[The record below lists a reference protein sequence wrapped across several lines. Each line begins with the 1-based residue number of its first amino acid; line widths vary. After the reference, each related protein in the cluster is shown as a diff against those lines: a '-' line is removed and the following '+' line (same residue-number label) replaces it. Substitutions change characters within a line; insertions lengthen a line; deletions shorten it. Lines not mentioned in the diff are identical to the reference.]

1 MGQLWYETW
10 FAAIDNQ
17 AGRDNRRIGF
27 YLEKPDAGASD
38 AAGGT
43 GAHPS
48 NARFY
53 VDING
58 GYLSGSLNTTGD
70 ITGSA
75 LQLGNLG
82 AANEILIVGANT
94 QVTSSDLLSIDTANQ
109 RLGIGTSTPEVKLDI
124 VGESSGEAQVRVAQ
138 HDNTND
144 GPDIRFFKSHG
155 TAASPTAIANGD
167 YIGAVNAFAYNGS
180 SYLQSGFFGFQA
192 DGIDG
197 DTTFGLRTRV
207 DGTLAD
213 RIAINAVGDVNIA
226 ENLTVTGDITGSD
239 ITIDDWGSVSASL
252 ASLDASIYG
261 DSDVTD
267 HINSLDVHSG
277 SHLGTADTDDLSEGS
292 TNLYYTDTRVNTKL
306 NTEGV
311 ISGSSQVDIN
321 STSGTLTT
329 LGTVTSGDVSAILP
343 SGVISGS
350 ISSPSQGT
358 ITLNGNNIDLGVQ
371 VGDSPT
377 FTDLTLTGNLT
388 VEGTRTEL
396 QVTELNVED
405 KNITV
410 ASGAADSAAADGA
423 GLTIAGANESLTWN
437 HANSRFEFSDDLRVD
452 GLLNIDSVSNAGTD
466 TDKFLVLDSNGN
478 VDYRTGNEVR
488 SDIGAAGTA
497 NLSGAPSELA
507 FFGSSTEVTSSIR
520 TKITE
525 NIATGNVLIHHG
537 QLNVI
542 NDPTNTGN
550 SAMQIIV
557 GSGSSNDVANPQ
569 YDSFLSMEHE
579 GGNGTQVALRAN
591 GIAPTSAQIKMRT
604 DVNDAYSIGR
614 LTNPY
619 GANTLRIKPT
629 VIAEGGLSI
638 TGSLTISGSNTL
650 RNIGPAEFSGSVNIR
665 TSDQVAATTDTN
677 KFMVLDGQQ
686 IKYRTGTEVY
696 DDIGVTSLS
705 SSIAA
710 DIAGISGGVIT
721 PIQLTVDCKNLASG
735 HVPWSALSD
744 LQPNANRAY
753 TTWIAPTS
761 GYLEKVIVSPEQTN
775 TTAATARL
783 QFIENGTTTETI
795 SVTMGAAGTNKTFTF
810 TPATTA
816 FSAGDRLSLN
826 WDKISNTSD
835 LYNMMVV
842 FRLSN

>member
-1 MGQLWYETW
+1 MPNWKKVIVSG
-10 FAAIDNQ
+10 
-17 AGRDNRRIGF
+17 
-27 YLEKPDAGASD
+27 SD
-38 AAGGT
+38 A
-43 GAHPS
+43 
-48 NARFY
+48 
-53 VDING
+53 
-58 GYLSGSLNTTGD
+58 LL
-70 ITGSA
+70 
-75 LQLGNLG
+75 
-82 AANEILIVGANT
+82 NEI
-94 QVTSSDLLSIDTANQ
+94 TSS
-109 RLGIGTSTPEVKLDI
+109 RGIKST
-124 VGESSGEAQVRVAQ
+124 
-138 HDNTND
+138 
-144 GPDIRFFKSHG
+144 
-155 TAASPTAIANGD
+155 
-167 YIGAVNAFAYNGS
+167 
-180 SYLQSGFFGFQA
+180 
-192 DGIDG
+192 
-197 DTTFGLRTRV
+197 
-207 DGTLAD
+207 
-213 RIAINAVGDVNIA
+213 DV
-226 ENLTVTGDITGSD
+226 
-239 ITIDDWGSVSASL
+239 TIDDWGSVSASL

-437 HANSRFEFSDDLRVD
+437 HANSRFEFSDDLRVG

-478 VDYRTGNEVR
+478 VDYRTGNEVL
-488 SDIGAAGTA
+488 SDIGGSGAS
-497 NLSGAPSELA
+497 NLSGAATEIP
-507 FFGSSTEVTSSIR
+507 FFSSTSAITSSVR
-520 TKITE
+520 LKLNKNIT
-525 NIATGNVLIHHG
+525 TGDVLVHHG
-537 QLNVI
+537 QFNVI
-542 NDPTNTGN
+542 NDPSVSGTA
-550 SAMQIIV
+550 AMQIIV
-557 GSGSSNDVANPQ
+557 GSGSSGDVSNPQ
-569 YDSFLSMEHE
+569 YDSFLSMEQE
-579 GGNGTQVALRAN
+579 SATQVGLRAN
-591 GIAPTSAQIKMRT
+591 GTAPTSAQIKMRT

-619 GANTLRIKPT
+619 GANTLRIKPAI
-629 VIAEGGLSI
+629 IAEGGLSI

-650 RNIGPAEFSGSVNIR
+650 KNIGPAEFSGSVKIK
-665 TSDQVAATTDTN
+665 TSNQVQASTDTD
-677 KFMVLDGQQ
+677 KFVVLDGQELKYRSGTQVYDDIGVTSLSSSIAADIAALDTSAGGGTIYTSNGNLTGDRAISGVGGSHSLSFNSLEFFAINNASAISLEGSAIYLSSLPTATGSALNNSLYLDSITGEVKYASAATLSSITANGASTTNTIRAGGLLVTGSVTISGSNTLINQGPAEFSGSVSINTTDQVQASTDTDKFLVLDGDQ

-721 PIQLTVDCKNLASG
+721 PIQLTVDTKNLSNG
-735 HVPWSALSD
+735 LVPWSALSD

-775 TTAATARL
+775 TTAAIARL

-826 WDKISNTSD
+826 WDKITNTAD
-835 LYNMMVV
+835 LYNLMVV

>member
-1 MGQLWYETW
+1 
-10 FAAIDNQ
+10 
-17 AGRDNRRIGF
+17 
-27 YLEKPDAGASD
+27 
-38 AAGGT
+38 
-43 GAHPS
+43 
-48 NARFY
+48 
-53 VDING
+53 
-58 GYLSGSLNTTGD
+58 
-70 ITGSA
+70 
-75 LQLGNLG
+75 
-82 AANEILIVGANT
+82 
-94 QVTSSDLLSIDTANQ
+94 
-109 RLGIGTSTPEVKLDI
+109 
-124 VGESSGEAQVRVAQ
+124 
-138 HDNTND
+138 
-144 GPDIRFFKSHG
+144 
-155 TAASPTAIANGD
+155 
-167 YIGAVNAFAYNGS
+167 
-180 SYLQSGFFGFQA
+180 
-192 DGIDG
+192 
-197 DTTFGLRTRV
+197 
-207 DGTLAD
+207 
-213 RIAINAVGDVNIA
+213 
-226 ENLTVTGDITGSD
+226 
-239 ITIDDWGSVSASL
+239 
-252 ASLDASIYG
+252 
-261 DSDVTD
+261 
-267 HINSLDVHSG
+267 
-277 SHLGTADTDDLSEGS
+277 
-292 TNLYYTDTRVNTKL
+292 
-306 NTEGV
+306 
-311 ISGSSQVDIN
+311 
-321 STSGTLTT
+321 
-329 LGTVTSGDVSAILP
+329 
-343 SGVISGS
+343 
-350 ISSPSQGT
+350 
-358 ITLNGNNIDLGVQ
+358 
-371 VGDSPT
+371 
-377 FTDLTLTGNLT
+377 
-388 VEGTRTEL
+388 
-396 QVTELNVED
+396 
-405 KNITV
+405 
-410 ASGAADSAAADGA
+410 
-423 GLTIAGANESLTWN
+423 
-437 HANSRFEFSDDLRVD
+437 
-452 GLLNIDSVSNAGTD
+452 LLNIDSVSNAGTD

-579 GGNGTQVALRAN
+579 GGNGTQVAFRAS
-591 GIAPTSAQIKMRT
+591 GVAPTSAQIKMRT